1 MFATHTHCANCKA
14 PHKDGLMGINAPL
27 AEKETKLINE
37 FQSSKAKEY
46 CTKCGNDLLNQSK
59 AAAQSEIEKLT
70 DQIAHKLEAIPVV
83 TTHSPLK
90 WDYDIIGMVTGQ
102 STTGTGVISE
112 FTSTFSDLFGLQ
124 ADRYNKKLKDGE
136 DLCFAQLRLQAV
148 NAGGNAVIATDIDY
162 TEVGGGKGM
171 LMVCMS
177 GTAIKLNNYEILG
190 ESKVVLIKDIHFLCN
205 RRAYLNSLVAA
216 A

>member
-1 MFATHTHCANCKA
+1 MAEINTHCSNCNA
-14 PHKDGLMGINAPL
+14 PYKNGLLGVNAPL

-37 FQSSKAKEY
+37 FQSFKAKDY
-46 CTKCGNDLLNQSK
+46 CSKCGNDLLRQSK
-59 AAAQSEIEKLT
+59 SAAQNEIEKLT
-70 DQIAHKLEAIPVV
+70 NQIAHKLEAIPVV
-83 TTHSPLK
+83 TTHSPFK

-112 FTSTFSDLFGLQ
+112 FTSTFSDLLGLQ

-136 DLCFAQLRLQAV
+136 DLCFAQLRIQALT
-148 NAGGNAVIATDIDY
+148 AGGNAIIATDIDY
-162 TEVGGGKGM
+162 SEVGGIKGM

-190 ESKVVLIKDIHFLCN
+190 ESKVTQIKDLSFLCN
-205 RRAYLNSLVAA
+205 RRAYLNTLL
-216 A
+216 

>member
-1 MFATHTHCANCKA
+1 MFATHTHCSNCKA
-14 PHKDGLMGINAPL
+14 PHKEGLMGANTPF
-27 AEKETKLINE
+27 AEKEIKLINE
-37 FQSSKAKEY
+37 FQSLRAKEY

-59 AAAQSEIEKLT
+59 AAAQNEIEKLT
-70 DQIAHKLEAIPVV
+70 DQIAYKLEGIPVV

-112 FTSTFSDLFGLQ
+112 FTATFSDLFGLQ

-205 RRAYLNSLVAA
+205 RRAYLNSLL
-216 A
+216 

>member
-1 MFATHTHCANCKA
+1 MSATPTHCPNCKA
-14 PHKDGLMGINAPL
+14 PHKEGLMGANAPL
-27 AEKETKLINE
+27 SENEIKLINE
-37 FQSSKAKEY
+37 FQSLQAKEY

-59 AAAQSEIEKLT
+59 AAALNEIEKLT
-70 DQIAHKLEAIPVV
+70 DQIAHKLEGIPVV

-112 FTSTFSDLFGLQ
+112 FTSTFADLFGLQ

-136 DLCFAQLRLQAV
+136 NLCFAQLRLQAV

-177 GTAIKLNNYEILG
+177 GTAIKLNNYDILG
-190 ESKVVLIKDIHFLCN
+190 ESKVVLIKDIRFLCN
-205 RRAYLNSLVAA
+205 RRAYLNSLL
-216 A
+216 